1 MKYTEEENET
11 IEQAKSNLLR
21 GNDIE
26 SATLI
31 LEKVI
36 LDGMII
42 KCGRINILKVAARQI
57 INFIEEYKN
66 KEYLDVVREKVYA
79 NEESRRKDELIEK
92 QQKEIY
98 RLENKEY
105 MKLENDNREWKK
117 ELNEKDKSDIEFS
130 INDIRSGKKLL
141 SKALSD
147 YIDLLSKEIK
157 LQCISGYT
165 IDHII
170 ELFLNGFVF
179 VNEEKIKRLKGI
191 EEDYIRRMKTS
202 NKVLLKQGYVPIE
215 KYNELLN
222 SKVGVDLVYDDYIS
236 KEAIR
241 EKIKAKELQ
250 KEFAETI
257 DDRIHLDGEIYILK
271 ELLGE

>member
-1 MKYTEEENET
+1 MKYTEKEMKT

-92 QQKEIY
+92 QQKEIEELKSKTQIISPLY
-98 RLENKEY
+98 IKENY
-105 MKLENDNREWKK
+105 L
-117 ELNEKDKSDIEFS
+117 
-130 INDIRSGKKLL
+130 
-141 SKALSD
+141 
-147 YIDLLSKEIK
+147 
-157 LQCISGYT
+157 
-165 IDHII
+165 
-170 ELFLNGFVF
+170 
-179 VNEEKIKRLKGI
+179 
-191 EEDYIRRMKTS
+191 
-202 NKVLLKQGYVPIE
+202 P
-215 KYNELLN
+215 
-222 SKVGVDLVYDDYIS
+222 

-241 EKIKAKELQ
+241 KKIKEIDENGYWDFLEERDCEK
-250 KEFAETI
+250 TI
-257 DDRIHLDGEIYILK
+257 NILK
-271 ELLGE
+271 ELLGDE

>member
-1 MKYTEEENET
+1 MEYTEKEMKT

-79 NEESRRKDELIEK
+79 NEESRRKDELIKK
-92 QQKEIY
+92 QQKEIEELKSKTQIISPLY
-98 RLENKEY
+98 IKENY
-105 MKLENDNREWKK
+105 L
-117 ELNEKDKSDIEFS
+117 
-130 INDIRSGKKLL
+130 
-141 SKALSD
+141 
-147 YIDLLSKEIK
+147 
-157 LQCISGYT
+157 
-165 IDHII
+165 
-170 ELFLNGFVF
+170 
-179 VNEEKIKRLKGI
+179 
-191 EEDYIRRMKTS
+191 
-202 NKVLLKQGYVPIE
+202 P
-215 KYNELLN
+215 
-222 SKVGVDLVYDDYIS
+222 

-241 EKIKAKELQ
+241 KKIKEIDENGYWDFLEERDCEK
-250 KEFAETI
+250 TI
-257 DDRIHLDGEIYILK
+257 NILK
-271 ELLGE
+271 ELLGDK

>member
-1 MKYTEEENET
+1 MEYTEKEMKT

-26 SATLI
+26 SATFI

-92 QQKEIY
+92 QQKEIEELKSKTQIISPLY
-98 RLENKEY
+98 IKENY
-105 MKLENDNREWKK
+105 L
-117 ELNEKDKSDIEFS
+117 
-130 INDIRSGKKLL
+130 
-141 SKALSD
+141 
-147 YIDLLSKEIK
+147 
-157 LQCISGYT
+157 
-165 IDHII
+165 
-170 ELFLNGFVF
+170 
-179 VNEEKIKRLKGI
+179 
-191 EEDYIRRMKTS
+191 
-202 NKVLLKQGYVPIE
+202 P
-215 KYNELLN
+215 
-222 SKVGVDLVYDDYIS
+222 

-241 EKIKAKELQ
+241 KKIKEIEENGYWDFLEERDCEK
-250 KEFAETI
+250 TI
-257 DDRIHLDGEIYILK
+257 NILK
-271 ELLGE
+271 ELLGDE

>member
-1 MKYTEEENET
+1 MEYTEKEMKT

-79 NEESRRKDELIEK
+79 NEESRRKDELIKK
-92 QQKEIY
+92 QQKEI
-98 RLENKEY
+98 EEQNKEI
-105 MKLENDNREWKK
+105 
-117 ELNEKDKSDIEFS
+117 NEKDK
-130 INDIRSGKKLL
+130 
-141 SKALSD
+141 
-147 YIDLLSKEIK
+147 
-157 LQCISGYT
+157 
-165 IDHII
+165 
-170 ELFLNGFVF
+170 
-179 VNEEKIKRLKGI
+179 
-191 EEDYIRRMKTS
+191 
-202 NKVLLKQGYVPIE
+202 LLKFSRNYINKLEQDLFENANNYV
-215 KYNELLN
+215 
-222 SKVGVDLVYDDYIS
+222 VS

-241 EKIKAKELQ
+241 EKIEKLKDKEQ
-250 KEFAETI
+250 EFT
-257 DDRIHLDGEIYILK
+257 DDQGYWGDSSIQHKIEILE

>member
-1 MKYTEEENET
+1 MEYTEKEMKT

-92 QQKEIY
+92 QQKEIEELKY
-98 RLENKEY
+98 KY
-105 MKLENDNREWKK
+105 KK
-117 ELNEKDKSDIEFS
+117 Y
-130 INDIRSGKKLL
+130 G
-141 SKALSD
+141 
-147 YIDLLSKEIK
+147 
-157 LQCISGYT
+157 
-165 IDHII
+165 
-170 ELFLNGFVF
+170 
-179 VNEEKIKRLKGI
+179 
-191 EEDYIRRMKTS
+191 
-202 NKVLLKQGYVPIE
+202 KVLFTEDAIKENYVS
-215 KYNELLN
+215 KNE
-222 SKVGVDLVYDDYIS
+222 
-236 KEAIR
+236 IR
-241 EKIKAKELQ
+241 EKIKTFKNIPNYGIFDSKEP
-250 KEFAETI
+250 I
-257 DDRIHLDGEIYILK
+257 IRVLK

>member
-1 MKYTEEENET
+1 MEYTEEEMKT

-92 QQKEIY
+92 QQKEI
-98 RLENKEY
+98 
-105 MKLENDNREWKK
+105 
-117 ELNEKDKSDIEFS
+117 
-130 INDIRSGKKLL
+130 
-141 SKALSD
+141 
-147 YIDLLSKEIK
+147 
-157 LQCISGYT
+157 
-165 IDHII
+165 
-170 ELFLNGFVF
+170 
-179 VNEEKIKRLKGI
+179 EELKGI
-191 EEDYIRRMKTS
+191 TQSYNSFVAQVSIPKNQIVVVGDKRYFDCGYFIERYIPKDIIRKKIKELENIEIDYD
-202 NKVLLKQGYVPIE
+202 NLVLQGDKI
-215 KYNELLN
+215 LF
-222 SKVGVDLVYDDYIS
+222 
-236 KEAIR
+236 AIR
-241 EKIKAKELQ
+241 ILEELIGIEPR
-250 KEFAETI
+250 KEFWKE
-257 DDRIHLDGEIYILK
+257 DNNDR
-271 ELLGE
+271 